1 MKYTKRLVTI
11 LAISLVFLSGCAS
24 QVYHDYIMSGQVAA
38 VDGKEVVVCVSNTD
52 GLKMDDV
59 FNVYRV
65 VYDRAGKIQLGE
77 YDRDTFSESEYG
89 YSRQLVGKIKLGE
102 KKDIHFAEAIVLSGD
117 LRRYDM
123 IEFDKD

>member
-1 MKYTKRLVTI
+1 MGKIMKHTKRLFTI
-11 LAISLVFLSGCAS
+11 LAISLVFLSGCTS

-65 VYDRAGKIQLGE
+65 VFDNGTSSEGDTNYSLIQ
-77 YDRDTFSESEYG
+77 
-89 YSRQLVGKIKLGE
+89 VGKIRLGQ
-102 KKDIHFAEAIVLSGD
+102 KQDMHFAKATVLTGD